1 MVARSLPV
9 SAAPQT
15 GAPTGDATTRLR
27 AALDALSPLADEL
40 GGLLASE
47 RERLVARD
55 WEAVLRLADDKDRLV
70 QRLQQRTHELVQAC
84 EGRPPEEAFA
94 RAGLGEAHAALREH
108 AARLQHANRES
119 RALLDH
125 HRARV
130 DTALRL
136 MNRHDSTGL
145 YGRDGYAGSS
155 RPGQRIASA

>member
-1 MVARSLPV
+1 MVALPHPVAPAERS
-9 SAAPQT
+9 APQT
-15 GAPTGDATTRLR
+15 ATRLR
-27 AALDALSPLADEL
+27 AALDALTPLADEL
-40 GGLLASE
+40 GTLLAAE

-70 QRLQQRTHELVQAC
+70 QRLQVQTRELEQAC
-84 EGRPPEEAFA
+84 EGRSPEEAFA
-94 RAGLGEAHAALREH
+94 AAGLAAPHAALREH

-130 DTALRL
+130 DTALRM
-136 MNRHDSTGL
+136 MNRNDATGL
-145 YGRDGYAGSS
+145 YGRDGYAGAP

>member
-1 MVARSLPV
+1 MVARPPVV
-9 SAAPQT
+9 SATP
-15 GAPTGDATTRLR
+15 DAARLR
-27 AALDALSPLADEL
+27 AALDALTPLADEL
-40 GGLLASE
+40 GGLLARE

-55 WEAVLRLADDKDRLV
+55 WEAVLRLADEKDRLV
-70 QRLQQRTHELVQAC
+70 QRLQSQSRELENAC
-84 EGRPPEEAFA
+84 GGRPAEQAFA
-94 RAGLGEAHAALREH
+94 AAGLAEAHAVLRDH

-136 MNRHDSTGL
+136 MNRNDAVGL
-145 YGRDGYAGSS
+145 YGRDGYAGAS